1 MKRQNLVLKRKLNNP
16 LIGLGVAVIF
26 SLLIY
31 WFVFVR
37 MANLLDLYQQPLI
50 SLVTI
55 SSNIPSARWVL
66 VAAFVALGGL
76 NWLGWHSA
84 MKAQGKAAW
93 SIVVGGFILFAIIL
107 LFLYPFDAADIF
119 DNIVHG
125 RIISIYNANPF
136 IKVGSDF
143 KTDLFYPYMGWKFT
157 PSEYGPVW
165 ELMAAFTT
173 YIAGNGFI
181 ANVFAFKLLNGI
193 FLAGS
198 AVCLFFILRQY
209 MPERTLSNV
218 LLFIWNPI
226 VLYETIGNGHNDI
239 VIVFF
244 IMAAA
249 LAMLHK
255 KYVPAVL
262 ALVIGTLVKFVP
274 ALLLPL
280 VVVIAWRELPS
291 LRSRLRFLF
300 TAGFI
305 SFILI
310 LLAYGPFWQGIQIL
324 GIARRQTLFTT
335 SIASMVYYL
344 LRTSLGAVPTG
355 ALLTKI
361 TGGVTLIFV
370 LWQCYKAWHDHSWMS
385 FHKAAFNIL
394 MFYMFVTIMWFHN
407 WYTVWPLGLALILP
421 VEMSMQALFVCFAC
435 LSKPLLIEPLLL
447 WKTPFEQE
455 PWLEIKLS
463 IGVLSLPWLYFLIM
477 WGRQLRER
485 SMQRV
490 KRDFA
495 LLHRLPGKET

>member
-1 MKRQNLVLKRKLNNP
+1 MTRQVSALTKKLNNP
-16 LIGLGVAVIF
+16 LVGLGVAVTL

-31 WFVFVR
+31 WFVFIR
-37 MANLLDLYQQPLI
+37 MADLLDLYQQPLI

-55 SSNIPSARWVL
+55 SKTLPYARWVL
-66 VAAFVALGGL
+66 VAGFLALGGL

-93 SIVVGGFILFAIIL
+93 SIVLGGFVLFVIIL

-143 KTDLFYPYMGWKFT
+143 KTDLFFPYMGWKFT

-165 ELMAAFTT
+165 ELMAAVTT
-173 YIAGNGFI
+173 YVAGNGII
-181 ANVFAFKLLNGI
+181 ANVIVFKLLNGL
-193 FLAGS
+193 FMAGS

-209 MPERTLSNV
+209 LPDRTLANV
-218 LLFIWNPI
+218 LLFVWNPI
-226 VLYETIGNGHNDI
+226 ILYETIGNGHNDI

-244 IMAAA
+244 ILAAA
-249 LAMLHK
+249 WAMVCRQYVLAI
-255 KYVPAVL
+255 L

-280 VVVIAWRELPS
+280 VVVIAWRELQGI
-291 LRSRLRFLF
+291 RSRLRFLF
-300 TAGFI
+300 TGGLI
-305 SFILI
+305 SILLI
-310 LLAYGPFWQGIQIL
+310 LLAYGPFWQGIQVL

-335 SIASMVYYL
+335 SIASMAYYL
-344 LRTSLGAVPTG
+344 LRTPLGAVPAGT
-355 ALLTKI
+355 LLTKI
-361 TGGVTLIFV
+361 TSGVTIFFV
-370 LWQCYKAWHDHSWMS
+370 LWQCYKAWHDLSWMA
-385 FHKAAFNIL
+385 FQKAAFNIL
-394 MFYMFVTIMWFHN
+394 LFYMLVTIMWFHN
-407 WYTVWPLGLALILP
+407 WYTIWPLGLALILP
-421 VEMSMQALFVCFAC
+421 FEMSQQALFVCFAC

-463 IGVLSLPWLYFLIM
+463 IGVLSLPWLYMLVK
-477 WGRQLRER
+477 WVRLLRER
-485 SMQRV
+485 ALQRAG
-490 KRDFA
+490 RNYT

>member
-1 MKRQNLVLKRKLNNP
+1 MKRKIFDSARKLNNP
-16 LIGLGVAVIF
+16 LVGLGAAVIF

-55 SSNIPSARWVL
+55 SANIPIARWIL
-66 VAAFVALGGL
+66 VAAFLALAGL

-93 SIVVGGFILFAIIL
+93 SIVVGGFVLFVIVL

-136 IKVGSDF
+136 IKIGSDF

-165 ELMAAFTT
+165 ELMAAFIT
-173 YIAGNGFI
+173 YIAGNGII

-193 FLAGS
+193 FMGGS
-198 AVCLFFILRQY
+198 AVCLFFILKQY
-209 MPERTLSNV
+209 MPERTLANV

-249 LAMLHK
+249 WAMVRQ
-255 KYVPAVL
+255 KYVLSIL
-262 ALVIGTLVKFVP
+262 ALVVGTLVKFVP
-274 ALLLPL
+274 VLLLPL
-280 VVVIAWRELPS
+280 VVVIAWRELPG

-305 SFILI
+305 SLILI
-310 LLAYGPFWQGIQIL
+310 LLAYAPFWQGIQIL

-335 SIASMVYYL
+335 SIASMAYYL

-370 LWQCYKAWHDHSWMS
+370 LWQCYLAWHDHSWMS
-385 FHKAAFNIL
+385 FQKAAFNIL
-394 MFYMFVTIMWFHN
+394 MFYMFVSIMWFHN
-407 WYTVWPLGLALILP
+407 WYTIWPLGLALILP
-421 VEMSMQALFVCFAC
+421 SEMSMQALFVCLAC
-435 LSKPLLIEPLLL
+435 MSKPLLIEPLLL
-447 WKTPFEQE
+447 WKPPFEQE

-463 IGVLSLPWLYFLIM
+463 IGVLSVPWLYILID
-477 WGRQLRER
+477 WVHRLRQR
-485 SMQRV
+485 SIQQAEQG
-490 KRDFA
+490 FT